1 MHSSLIPK
9 GGGIKMNRK
18 SIRISI
24 CLILILIL
32 SLSLSGT
39 SFALRGGNV
48 DTGSKQISAPIV
60 ENLKPSSETT
70 KMTYLRQVPSNVDI
84 ISNQITISNEE
95 NAKPAS
101 ETTKMT
107 SQKAAS
113 LDADVNPMSLSRP
126 TKGTNLP
133 YSGAF
138 SGVNTE
144 IFSNYYFFTNGST
157 QLYVDWNVKA
167 DYPANVLWHINVYQ
181 AGTNKF
187 VASSDKFQIDSNTG
201 WWTTRFYNLDPA
213 YNYYISFVNDGPQI
227 GSPISGD
234 FTVRLK

>member
-1 MHSSLIPK
+1 
-9 GGGIKMNRK
+9 MNRK

-32 SLSLSGT
+32 SLGLSGI

-48 DTGSKQISAPIV
+48 DTGSKQISAPNV
-60 ENLKPSSETT
+60 ENFEPSSETT
-70 KMTYLRQVPSNVDI
+70 KMTSPRQVPSNVDI
-84 ISNQITISNEE
+84 ISNQITVSTEE

-107 SQKAAS
+107 SQKVAS
-113 LDADVNPMSLSRP
+113 LNADVNPMSLSRP
-126 TKGTNLP
+126 TNGTNLP
-133 YSGAF
+133 YDGAF

-167 DYPANVLWHINVYQ
+167 DYPVNTLWHINVYQ

-187 VASSDKFQIDSNTG
+187 VMSSDQFSTNSNTG

-213 YNYYISFVNDGPQI
+213 YNYYISFVNDGPPDF
-227 GSPISGD
+227 GSPISGN

>member
-1 MHSSLIPK
+1 
-9 GGGIKMNRK
+9 MNRK

-39 SFALRGGNV
+39 SFASREENEGAG
-48 DTGSKQISAPIV
+48 KQIAAPIV
-60 ENLKPSSETT
+60 ENLEPSSETT
-70 KMTYLRQVPSNVDI
+70 KMTSQKSVPLNVDI
-84 ISNQITISNEE
+84 ISNQVTVSNEE
-95 NAKPAS
+95 TAKPAS

-107 SQKAAS
+107 SQKSAS
-113 LDADVNPMSLSRP
+113 LNAVNPMSLSRP

-133 YSGAF
+133 YDGAF

-157 QLYVDWNVKA
+157 QLYVDWNVRA

-187 VASSDKFQIDSNTG
+187 VMSSDQFSTNSNTG

-213 YNYYISFVNDGPQI
+213 YNYYISFVNDGPPDF
-227 GSPISGD
+227 GSPISGN

>member
-1 MHSSLIPK
+1 M
-9 GGGIKMNRK
+9 
-18 SIRISI
+18 
-24 CLILILIL
+24 
-32 SLSLSGT
+32 
-39 SFALRGGNV
+39 
-48 DTGSKQISAPIV
+48 DTGSKQFVVSNV
-60 ENLKPSSETT
+60 ENLEPSSETT
-70 KMTYLRQVPSNVDI
+70 KMTYSRQVPSNVDI
-84 ISNQITISNEE
+84 ISNQITVSTEE

-107 SQKAAS
+107 LQKADS
-113 LDADVNPMSLSRP
+113 LNAANPMSLSRP

-133 YSGAF
+133 YDGSF

-187 VASSDKFQIDSNTG
+187 VMSSDQFSTNSNTG

-227 GSPISGD
+227 DSPISCD

>member
-1 MHSSLIPK
+1 
-9 GGGIKMNRK
+9 MNKK

-48 DTGSKQISAPIV
+48 DTGSKQISASNV
-60 ENLKPSSETT
+60 ENFEPSSETT
-70 KMTYLRQVPSNVDI
+70 KMTSPRQVPSNVDI
-84 ISNQITISNEE
+84 ISNQITVSTEE

-107 SQKAAS
+107 SQKVAS
-113 LDADVNPMSLSRP
+113 LNADINPMSLSRP

-133 YSGAF
+133 YGGAF

-157 QLYVDWNVKA
+157 QLYVDWNVRA
-167 DYPANVLWHINVYQ
+167 DYTANVLWHINVYQ

-187 VASSDKFQIDSNTG
+187 VMSSDQFSTDSNTG

>member
-1 MHSSLIPK
+1 MRNILIPK
-9 GGGIKMNRK
+9 GGEIKVNRK

-84 ISNQITISNEE
+84 ISNQITVSTEE

>member
-1 MHSSLIPK
+1 
-9 GGGIKMNRK
+9 MNKK

-32 SLSLSGT
+32 SLSLSGI
-39 SFALRGGNV
+39 SFASRGGNV
-48 DTGSKQISAPIV
+48 DTGSKQIAAPIV
-60 ENLKPSSETT
+60 ENLEPSSETT
-70 KMTYLRQVPSNVDI
+70 KMTSPRQVPSNVDI
-84 ISNQITISNEE
+84 ISNQITISTEE

-107 SQKAAS
+107 SQKVAS
-113 LDADVNPMSLSRP
+113 LNAVNPMSLSRP

-133 YSGAF
+133 YDGAF

-157 QLYVDWNVKA
+157 QLYVDWNVRA
-167 DYPANVLWHINVYQ
+167 DYTANVLWHINVYQ

-187 VASSDKFQIDSNTG
+187 VMSSDQFSTNSNTG

-227 GSPISGD
+227 GSPLSGD

>member
-1 MHSSLIPK
+1 
-9 GGGIKMNRK
+9 MNRK

-84 ISNQITISNEE
+84 ISNQITVSTEE

>member
-1 MHSSLIPK
+1 
-9 GGGIKMNRK
+9 MNRK

-39 SFALRGGNV
+39 SFASKGGNA
-48 DTGSKQISAPIV
+48 DIDSKQIAAPNV
-60 ENLKPSSETT
+60 ENLEPSSETT
-70 KMTYLRQVPSNVDI
+70 KMTSPRQVPSNVDI
-84 ISNQITISNEE
+84 ISNQITISTEE

-107 SQKAAS
+107 SQKVAS
-113 LDADVNPMSLSRP
+113 LNADINPMSLSRP

-133 YSGAF
+133 YDGAF

-157 QLYVDWNVKA
+157 QLYVDWNVRA

-187 VASSDKFQIDSNTG
+187 VMSSDQFSTNSNTG

>member
-1 MHSSLIPK
+1 
-9 GGGIKMNRK
+9 MNRK

>member
-1 MHSSLIPK
+1 
-9 GGGIKMNRK
+9 MNRK

-32 SLSLSGT
+32 SLSLSGI
-39 SFALRGGNV
+39 SFASRGGNV
-48 DTGSKQISAPIV
+48 DTGSKQISAPNV
-60 ENLKPSSETT
+60 ENFEPSSETT
-70 KMTYLRQVPSNVDI
+70 KMTSPRQVPLNVDV

>member
-1 MHSSLIPK
+1 
-9 GGGIKMNRK
+9 MNRK

-39 SFALRGGNV
+39 SFASREENEGAG
-48 DTGSKQISAPIV
+48 KQIAAPIV
-60 ENLKPSSETT
+60 ENLEPSSETT
-70 KMTYLRQVPSNVDI
+70 KMTSQKSVPLNVDI
-84 ISNQITISNEE
+84 ISNQVTVSNEE
-95 NAKPAS
+95 AAKPAS

-107 SQKAAS
+107 SQKVAS
-113 LDADVNPMSLSRP
+113 LNADVNPMSLSRP

-157 QLYVDWNVKA
+157 QLYVDWNVRA

-187 VASSDKFQIDSNTG
+187 VMSSDQFSTDSNTD